1 MNILMIPP
9 KFLMFSTSIFFSVIR
24 KLASKIPPT
33 NCHFTEYLPGNY
45 SESFFFQSSENGLVS
60 ILLNKAHGLYCCST
74 RILRSAKHILSK
86 PLAET
91 MNMSVTMGQYP
102 KKVKHA
108 QAILL
113 WKCDGETDP
122 GNYRPISLL
131 SNFSRLFEKVMFKL
145 LKAFLDKHDVFFQ
158 SAIRFSW

>member
-9 KFLMFSTSIFFSVIR
+9 KFLMFSTSIFFFVIR

-45 SESFFFQSSENGLVS
+45 SESFFFNPVAALEIENGIVS
-60 ILLNKAHGLYCCST
+60 MLLNKAHGLYCCPT
-74 RILRSAKHILSK
+74 RILSSAKHILSK

-108 QAILL
+108 KAILL
-113 WKCDGETDP
+113 
-122 GNYRPISLL
+122 
-131 SNFSRLFEKVMFKL
+131 
-145 LKAFLDKHDVFFQ
+145 
-158 SAIRFSW
+158 